1 MRKIPRVPLRL
12 TATMLL
18 LCAFG
23 ASAMAQQAGVLL
35 GYGELASDG
44 GYQYKTVW
52 IVFWPTEA
60 RVAATVPDVIVIL
73 ARGQDHRLRV

>member
-1 MRKIPRVPLRL
+1 
-12 TATMLL
+12 
-18 LCAFG
+18 
-23 ASAMAQQAGVLL
+23 MAQQAGVLL